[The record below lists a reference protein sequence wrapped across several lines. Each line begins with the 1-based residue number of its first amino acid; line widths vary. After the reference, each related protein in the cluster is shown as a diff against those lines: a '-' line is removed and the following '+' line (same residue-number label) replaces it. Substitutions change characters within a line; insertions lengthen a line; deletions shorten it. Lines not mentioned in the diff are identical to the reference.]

1 VVLEDSTEQDFHDY
15 DHLDRPDDV
24 WDVKTGAFEVTYDPS
39 SEIDERVYHE
49 IEAAINQ
56 LLS

>member
-1 VVLEDSTEQDFHDY
+1 MVLEDSTEEDFHDY
-15 DHLDRPDDV
+15 NDVERPEDL
-24 WDVKTGAFEVTYDPS
+24 WDVKSGAFELTIDPS

-49 IEAAINQ
+49 IEQKISE